1 MIEIKRKE
9 ECCGCN
15 ACGDACPYG
24 AISFAKD
31 KEDFEYPV
39 INKEKCVDCHLCEKV
54 CPIINVDRLKHNDYE
69 KSLCHAAI
77 HRNIETRF
85 DSTSGGVFSALA
97 EALYKQGGYV
107 GGAIWIE
114 SDWHVE
120 EYISNNPED
129 LPRLRSSKYLQ
140 SLSEGFYKRIKEL
153 LKAGEKVLVCGT
165 PCQMAALR
173 SYLNY
178 QNYDNLI
185 IVDFICLG
193 VNSPL
198 IWRRYLDYREGQYGG
213 KVVYVKPKNKEMGWR
228 KLTTKL
234 VFDNG
239 KVLYDTRDTSLF
251 TKGYIVT
258 HAFCRPSCYECQF
271 KGFPRIADI
280 TIADFW
286 GGEKVV
292 GAELDND
299 MGTSL
304 VMINSHKGE
313 SYYATIKNKIIE
325 KEVAFDSILSGNTAL
340 VESIPKP
347 DIERDEFYRDLPELD
362 FGTLSHKYHFDFPH
376 NPITLKRKLRN
387 LYIFFRAIKSACK
400 WNLGLYIKNLFHNF
414 CDRRFVV
421 APLKG
426 DFVVRYSNV
435 VFDIDKTA
443 RINVRGAFRIG
454 RKTLGYSESKLE
466 TRLHMAHNAKIVLDD
481 WFNIGYGADVEVF
494 ENAVLHIEGRG
505 GSNIGLTLVCGKEIV
520 LGQGVQ
526 IGRNCIIRD
535 NNGDH
540 YIARRGYK
548 NAHTVK
554 IGQHCWLC
562 ESCTI
567 VGGAKLG
574 DCVIVGAKAVV
585 FNHCPSFTMVSGNP
599 AQVVDENV
607 YWKY

>member
-9 ECCGCN
+9 DCCGCN

-31 KEDFEYPV
+31 NEDFEYPV
-39 INKEKCVDCHLCEKV
+39 VDGNKCVDCHLCEKV
-54 CPIINVDRLKHNDYE
+54 CPIINIDKLKHNDFE
-69 KSLCHAAI
+69 QPHCHAAI
-77 HRNIETRF
+77 HKNIEVRF

-97 EALYKQGGYV
+97 EMMYKQGGYV
-107 GGAIWIE
+107 GGAVWVE
-114 SDWHVE
+114 EDWHVE
-120 EYISNNPED
+120 EFISNNPKD

-140 SLSEGFYKRIKEL
+140 SLSEGFYKKIKDL
-153 LKAGEKVLVCGT
+153 LNGGEKVLVCGT

-173 SYLNY
+173 SFLNY
-178 QNYDNLI
+178 KDYENLI

-193 VNSPL
+193 VNSPQ
-198 IWRRYLDYREGQYGG
+198 IWRRYLDYREQQNGG

-258 HAFCRPSCYECQF
+258 HAFCRPSCYECHF

-292 GAELDND
+292 GADLDND

-304 VMINSHKGE
+304 VMINSSKGE
-313 SYYATIKNKIIE
+313 EYYAKIKNKILE
-325 KEVAFDSILSGNTAL
+325 KEVPFNSVLAGNTAL
-340 VESIPKP
+340 LESISKP
-347 DIERDEFYRDLPELD
+347 TFNREEFYKDLSKVD
-362 FGTLSHKYHFDFPH
+362 FGTLARKYHFDFPE
-376 NPITLKRKLRN
+376 NKTLKYKIRQFYRFLGTMKGVCRWN
-387 LYIFFRAIKSACK
+387 IALYF
-400 WNLGLYIKNLFHNF
+400 KNIYHNF
-414 CDRRFVV
+414 FDKRFETN
-421 APLKG
+421 PFDG
-426 DFVVRYSNV
+426 NYVVRYNHV

-443 RINVRGAFRIG
+443 RIKVHGVFRIG
-454 RKTLGYSESKLE
+454 RNMLGFRRSRLE
-466 TRLHMAHNAKIVLDD
+466 TRVHMAANARMVLDD
-481 WFNIGYGADVEVF
+481 WFNLSYGADLEVF
-494 ENAVLHIEGRG
+494 ENALLHIGGRG
-505 GSNIGLTLVCGKEIV
+505 GSNIGLTLICGKEID

-574 DCVIVGAKAVV
+574 DCVIVGARAVV
-585 FNHCPSFTMVSGNP
+585 FNHYPSFTMVSGNP
-599 AQVVDENV
+599 AKIIDENV